1 MGEEQT
7 GNTSAKGN
15 GSKQGNG
22 SKHGSKHG
30 DMTSQESSPSWVSA
44 IAAANVADLQTH
56 LAPFLADLRTK
67 ATAACPGRTAALIVS
82 CTRKLLS
89 LPTQNPLPADLTDAE
104 RMVVDMAE
112 QFVLDVHSVSDE
124 QFAGLRAHYQTPEIL
139 AMLFEM
145 ALNDGI
151 NKLEKVSLAGHG

>member
-1 MGEEQT
+1 
-7 GNTSAKGN
+7 
-15 GSKQGNG
+15 
-22 SKHGSKHG
+22 
-30 DMTSQESSPSWVSA
+30 MTSQETSLSWVSTT
-44 IAAANVADLQTH
+44 AAANVADLQTH

-67 ATAACPGRTAALIVS
+67 ATAACPGRTSALIAS
-82 CTRKLLS
+82 CTRKLLG
-89 LPTQNPLPADLTDAE
+89 LPTENPLPADLTDAE

-124 QFAGLRAHYQTPEIL
+124 QFAALRAHYQTPEIL